1 MWTRRNRRVT
11 LRWTLVILTM
21 LGFAVAC
28 GPQPQPRADDSQ
40 EQQLEGVKIQKFNI
54 KVGYCVVATHDTMQG
69 ASVAMWCT
77 N

>member
-11 LRWTLVILTM
+11 LRWTFVILAM

-28 GPQPQPRADDSQ
+28 GPQPQTAADDNKGQ
-40 EQQLEGVKIQKFNI
+40 NLEGVKIQKFNI
-54 KVGYCVVATHDTMQG
+54 TLGYCVVATHDTMQG